1 MRHIDRLA
9 EPGILTKKK
18 AQWLADFL
26 VSGKN
31 RPDSSK
37 YQLAQFTGIV
47 TT

>member
-26 VSGKN
+26 ASGKN

-37 YQLAQFTGIV
+37 NMAIKIFWQH
-47 TT
+47 

>member
-26 VSGKN
+26 ASGKIDRIPVN
-31 RPDSSK
+31 MAIK
-37 YQLAQFTGIV
+37 IFWQH
-47 TT
+47 